1 MNIRTA
7 LRISSIIML
16 ATTIAPH
23 VVAAKPLESK
33 RMERAKD
40 LIADEEWVRAIE
52 ELNGA
57 IADQKEPNKDE
68 ALFWLAHSQ
77 NQARDSA
84 AAIETIRRLERDFPA
99 SRWVKP
105 ARSLRIEIAQRLQRN
120 DVLWYTA
127 APPPPP
133 PAPRL
138 PQYPSGERGDASG
151 APRSAGAAH
160 RRVQRAGCATGTA
173 APPARRVAPPVPP
186 PAWIPQGY
194 LPDMDMRIQALA
206 SLIRTDAPKVIPMLR
221 DIALESGN
229 ADEARRALFVLAQSG
244 RPEAR
249 MTVVEVAK
257 TGPEQVRVA
266 AVREL
271 GRVGG
276 PAVATELLQVYSTA
290 DERVKYQVVS
300 CAGQRDAAPAL
311 LRIAQSE
318 TDRRLRD
325 VAIVTLGEA
334 GGRQQ
339 LAALYAKAA
348 ADAKRAIVTGLFNA
362 RADDEL
368 IRIAGQESNAEI
380 RRGGARAAAAARHA
394 QSQGIPRRSP
404 VIRKDLRFTN
414 PRPGVRGNP
423 RPLRSSGTRQLASG
437 SQSCVRYMS
446 HTIEPIPAAAGAAR
460 SSSSSTP
467 LSR

>member
-7 LRISSIIML
+7 LRISSIIVL
-16 ATTIAPH
+16 TTTIVPH

-40 LIADEEWVRAIE
+40 LIADEEWVRAID

-77 NQARDSA
+77 NQARDA
-84 AAIETIRRLERDFPA
+84 GAAIETIRRLERDFPA

-133 PAPRL
+133 PAP
-138 PQYPSGERGDASG
+138 
-151 APRSAGAAH
+151 
-160 RRVQRAGCATGTA
+160 
-173 APPARRVAPPVPP
+173 APPAVPSGDAVMPPVPPAPPSPRTPRPARVAPPAAPVPPTAAIAPPVPP

-257 TGPEQVRVA
+257 TGPELVRVA

-276 PAVATELLQVYSTA
+276 PAVATDLLQVYSTA
-290 DERVKYQVVS
+290 DQRVKYQVV
-300 CAGQRDAAPAL
+300 AALGQRDAAPAL

-339 LAALYAKAA
+339 LAALYSKAA
-348 ADAKRAIVTGLFNA
+348 PDAKRAIVTGLFNA

-368 IRIAGQESNAEI
+368 ISIAGQESSAEI
-380 RRGGARAAAAARHA
+380 LAEVRERLRLLGTPRAKAYLEAHR
-394 QSQGIPRRSP
+394 
-404 VIRKDLRFTN
+404 
-414 PRPGVRGNP
+414 
-423 RPLRSSGTRQLASG
+423 
-437 SQSCVRYMS
+437 
-446 HTIEPIPAAAGAAR
+446 
-460 SSSSSTP
+460 
-467 LSR
+467 

>member
-7 LRISSIIML
+7 LRISSIIVL
-16 ATTIAPH
+16 TTTIAPH

-40 LIADEEWVRAIE
+40 LIADEEWVRAID

-77 NQARDSA
+77 NQARDA
-84 AAIETIRRLERDFPA
+84 GAAIETIRRLERDFPA

-133 PAPRL
+133 PAP
-138 PQYPSGERGDASG
+138 
-151 APRSAGAAH
+151 
-160 RRVQRAGCATGTA
+160 
-173 APPARRVAPPVPP
+173 APPAVPSGDAVMPPVPPAPPSPRTPRPARVAPPAAPAPPTAAIAPPVPP

-257 TGPEQVRVA
+257 TGPELVRVA

-276 PAVATELLQVYSTA
+276 PAVATDLLQVYSTA
-290 DERVKYQVVS
+290 DQRIKYQVV
-300 CAGQRDAAPAL
+300 AALGQRDAAPAL

-339 LAALYAKAA
+339 LVALYSKAA

-368 IRIAGQESNAEI
+368 IRIAGQESSAEI
-380 RRGGARAAAAARHA
+380 LAEVRERLRLLGTPRAKAYLDAHR
-394 QSQGIPRRSP
+394 
-404 VIRKDLRFTN
+404 
-414 PRPGVRGNP
+414 
-423 RPLRSSGTRQLASG
+423 
-437 SQSCVRYMS
+437 
-446 HTIEPIPAAAGAAR
+446 
-460 SSSSSTP
+460 
-467 LSR
+467 